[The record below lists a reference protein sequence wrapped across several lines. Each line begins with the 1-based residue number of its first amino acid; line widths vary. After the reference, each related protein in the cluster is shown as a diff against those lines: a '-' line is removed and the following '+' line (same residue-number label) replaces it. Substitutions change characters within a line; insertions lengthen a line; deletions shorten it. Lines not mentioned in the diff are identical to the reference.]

1 MRSGIVGCAGC
12 RSPATGV
19 GNWDFARADA
29 AHCTEGGNV
38 DETDAKNLIDWLESK
53 RDDTRMTSPT
63 YPWACGWNSCIT
75 VVEDHINLITRKED
89 K

>member
-1 MRSGIVGCAGC
+1 M
-12 RSPATGV
+12 
-19 GNWDFARADA
+19 
-29 AHCTEGGNV
+29 
-38 DETDAKNLIDWLESK
+38 DETDAKKLIDWLESK